1 MHSDTIAAIAT
12 GGSGAGLGVIR
23 ISGADAVRA
32 ASAVFR
38 AVNGNDLTNAKG
50 YTARY
55 GRVYDAVGDIDEAVA
70 LVFRAP
76 KSYTGEDVVELSCHG
91 GAYLLQRVLRAVYAQ
106 GVSPAG
112 AGEFTKRAFLNGK
125 MDLTQAQAVC
135 DLIAASG
142 EQAARAA
149 LSAREGALHREIADI
164 IGSLITLSADL
175 TAWID
180 FPEEDVPAV
189 QSGAVRAQLDAASTR
204 LDTLLDTFVTGRYIR
219 EGIRTAIAGKPNVGK
234 STLMNL
240 LAGRTRSIVTDI
252 PGTTRDVVEDTI
264 TLGGITLH
272 LWDTAGLRKTDD
284 PVERLG
290 VSLAEER
297 LNTADLILA
306 VFDSS
311 QELSDEDRRLVERKD
326 NTPRIAVINK
336 TDLAPRL
343 DRAYISAHFHHIV
356 EISAATGQGAD
367 ALRDAIT
374 ALFAVERFDPMRAVL
389 AGERQRDCAER
400 ARTLLSEARD
410 ALGLS
415 LDAVCASIDCAL
427 DALME
432 LTGQKASEAV
442 IDSVFERF
450 CVGK

>member
-12 GGSGAGLGVIR
+12 GKAGAGLGVVR
-23 ISGADAVRA
+23 ISGPRAIPVADAV
-32 ASAVFR
+32 FR
-38 AVNGNDLTNAKG
+38 TANGKSLTGAKG
-50 YTARY
+50 YTACY
-55 GRVYDAVGDIDEAVA
+55 GRVFDAQGDIDEAVA
-70 LVFRAP
+70 LLFRAP

-91 GAYLLQRVLRAVYAQ
+91 GDYLLQRVLRAVYTQ

-149 LSAREGALHREIADI
+149 LSARDGALHKEITDI
-164 IGSLITLSADL
+164 ISELITVSGDL

-189 QSGAVRAQLDAASTR
+189 ESGAVQYTLDMVCAR
-204 LDTLLDTFVTGRYIR
+204 LDRLLDSFVTGRYVR
-219 EGIRTAIAGKPNVGK
+219 EGIRTAIVGKPNVGK

-240 LAGRTRSIVTDI
+240 LSGKTRSIVTDI
-252 PGTTRDVVEDTI
+252 PGTTRDVVEDTV
-264 TLGGITLH
+264 TVSGITLH
-272 LWDTAGLRKTDD
+272 LWDTAGLRDTDD
-284 PVERLG
+284 PVERMG
-290 VSLAEER
+290 VTLAKDR
-297 LNTADLILA
+297 LRQADLVLA

-311 QELSDEDRRLVERKD
+311 QELSVDDRALAEQ
-326 NTPRIAVINK
+326 TAHMPRIAVINK

-343 DRAYISAHFHHIV
+343 DKEYIKESFTHIV
-356 EISAATGQGAD
+356 EISAASGQGEE
-367 ALRDAIT
+367 ALHDAISE
-374 ALFAVERFDPMRAVL
+374 LFAVHTFDPMRAVL
-389 AGERQRDCAER
+389 AGERQRDCVQR
-400 ARTLLSEARD
+400 ARTLVGEAVNALS
-410 ALGLS
+410 LS
-415 LDAVCASIDCAL
+415 LDAVCVSIDCAL

-432 LTGQKASEAV
+432 LTGQKASETV

>member
-1 MHSDTIAAIAT
+1 MQSDTIAAIAT

-38 AVNGNDLTNAKG
+38 AASGTDLTHAKG

-55 GRVYDAVGDIDEAVA
+55 GRVYDAQGDIDEAVA

-149 LSAREGALHREIADI
+149 LSAREGALHREITDI
-164 IGSLITLSADL
+164 IGRLTTLSADL

-189 QSGAVRAQLDAASTR
+189 QSGAVQTQLDAECAR
-204 LDTLLDTFVTGRYIR
+204 LDTLLSSFVTGRYIR

-252 PGTTRDVVEDTI
+252 PGTTRDVVEDTV

-272 LWDTAGLRKTDD
+272 LWDTAGLRNTDD

-343 DRAYISAHFHHIV
+343 DRAYISAHFQHIV
-356 EISAATGQGAD
+356 EISAATGLGAD
-367 ALRDAIT
+367 ALRGAIT
-374 ALFAVERFDPMRAVL
+374 ELFAVQAFDPMRAVL

-400 ARTLLSEARD
+400 ARILLGEARD
-410 ALGLS
+410 ALGLT

-432 LTGQKASEAV
+432 LTGQKSSEAV

>member
-1 MHSDTIAAIAT
+1 MYSQTIAAIAT
-12 GGSGAGLGVIR
+12 GGSGAGLGVVR
-23 ISGADAVRA
+23 ISGPGAINAAD
-32 ASAVFR
+32 AVFR
-38 AVNGNDLTNAKG
+38 AANGSSLTGIKG

-55 GRVYDAVGDIDEAVA
+55 GRVYDAQGDIDEAVA

-106 GVSPAG
+106 GVTPAG

-149 LSAREGALHREIADI
+149 LSAREGALHREITAL
-164 IGSLITLSADL
+164 IGSLVNLSADL

-189 QSGAVRAQLDAASTR
+189 QNGTVLTLLDESCTR
-204 LDTLLDTFVTGRYIR
+204 LDTLLDGFVTGRYIR

-240 LAGRTRSIVTDI
+240 LTGRTRSIVTDI

-272 LWDTAGLRKTDD
+272 LWDTAGLRETDD
-284 PVERLG
+284 PVERVG
-290 VSLAEER
+290 VGLAQER

-306 VFDSS
+306 VYDSS
-311 QELSDEDRRLVERKD
+311 QELSHEDRKLAQRND

-336 TDLAPRL
+336 TDLAPKL
-343 DRAYISAHFHHIV
+343 DRAYISAHYQHIV
-356 EISAATGQGAD
+356 EISAATGQGTD
-367 ALRDAIT
+367 ALHKAIT
-374 ALFAVERFDPMRAVL
+374 DLFAVERFDPMRAVL
-389 AGERQRDCAER
+389 AGERQRDCAQR
-400 ARTLLSEARD
+400 ARESLGEARE
-410 ALGLS
+410 ALALS
-415 LDAVCASIDCAL
+415 LDAVCAGIDCAL
-427 DALME
+427 SALME
-432 LTGQKASEAV
+432 LTGQTASEAV
-442 IDSVFERF
+442 IESVFERF